1 MTYYDTTQLELPL
14 LAVARAITAEQDA
27 QVLAI
32 FAKHPDPLTPSQ
44 VWAMGPKGANG
55 HPVWLL
61 TSVRRSITT
70 LTKCQQLEKL
80 DTQQL
85 GLYRRP
91 EFQWKRAAVAA

>member
-14 LAVARAITAEQDA
+14 LEHARAITAEQDA

-44 VWAMGPKGANG
+44 VWALGPRGADG
-55 HPVWLL
+55 RPLWLL
-61 TSVRRSITT
+61 TSVRRSITS
-70 LTKCQQLEKL
+70 LTKRSHLEKL

-91 EFQWKRAAVAA
+91 EFQWRKAAA

>member
-1 MTYYDTTQLELPL
+1 
-14 LAVARAITAEQDA
+14 
-27 QVLAI
+27 
-32 FAKHPDPLTPSQ
+32 
-44 VWAMGPKGANG
+44 MGPKGANG
-55 HPVWLL
+55 HPLWLL

-91 EFQWKRAAVAA
+91 EFQWRKAAA